1 MGPIIISAVAYDN
14 VIGNKG
20 GMPWGRLPID
30 LKHFQE
36 ATMGHAVVMG
46 YKTFVS
52 LGKPL
57 AGRRNIIL
65 TSHPEKLSRFNGD
78 IGITKNVDSII
89 EISKRRQTFI
99 IGGENVY
106 RQFIELP
113 ETRTMYITRIHA
125 RFHGDTFF
133 PEFSHEKWHM
143 IQSESHA
150 VCEKNKYS
158 LTFEKWVRN

>member
-1 MGPIIISAVAYDN
+1 MGPIIISAVAYNN

-30 LKHFQE
+30 LKRFQE
-36 ATMGHAVVMG
+36 TTMGHVVVMG

-57 AGRRNIIL
+57 SGRRNIIL
-65 TSHPEKLSRFNGD
+65 TSQPEKLSRFDGD
-78 IGITKNVDSII
+78 IGVAENIDSII
-89 EISKRRQTFI
+89 KISKRRQTFI
-99 IGGENVY
+99 IGGENIY
-106 RQFIELP
+106 HQFIELP

-133 PEFSHEKWHM
+133 PEFSRNRWHM
-143 IQSESHA
+143 IQSEPQA
-150 VCEKNKYS
+150 VCEKNKYP
-158 LTFEKWVRN
+158 LAFEKWIRN